1 MVWALFIRKRDKSHR
16 THDWFVPFVAR
27 RQLAQQLRQLPRVAA
42 LQLHARQHQLLH
54 RVPCREDSVIPS
66 TLAGSA
72 KRSLLPFS
80 IFSGN
85 SPRPSPRRS
94 FPFYFPKPWRLPW
107 FGGYEGCGLQGCFTH
122 WLWKFFEIKKCL
134 VDFSAAF
141 AAEGWLIPRHLP
153 IPNLSHTCL
162 RAKIAHFW
170 IIFARKQSMPRGA

>member
-1 MVWALFIRKRDKSHR
+1 MVWALLICKRDQPHR

-27 RQLAQQLRQLPRVAA
+27 RQLVRPLLHLPRVAA
-42 LQLHARQHQLLH
+42 QRRLARPRRQH
-54 RVPCREDSVIPS
+54 RVPCREDSVISS

-72 KRSLLPFS
+72 KRSLLLFS
-80 IFSGN
+80 IFSGT

-134 VDFSAAF
+134 VDYCAAF
-141 AAEGWLIPRHLP
+141 ANPQCVTP
-153 IPNLSHTCL
+153 CF

-170 IIFARKQSMPRGA
+170 NIFARKQGVRISHGAICP